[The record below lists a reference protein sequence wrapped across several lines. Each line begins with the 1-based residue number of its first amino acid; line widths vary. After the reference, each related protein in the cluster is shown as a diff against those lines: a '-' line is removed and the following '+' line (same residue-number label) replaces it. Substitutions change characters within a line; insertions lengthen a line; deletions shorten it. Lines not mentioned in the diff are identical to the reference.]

1 MRRIA
6 ALGVWGAL
14 SIACALSTMSCER
27 KMSGDD
33 PPMRPLVYTE
43 LPPEE
48 RAEEEVAPA
57 AAVINIAPE
66 DLGYT
71 LFHAIV
77 DGDRAAY
84 ESMFI
89 RAEAL
94 SQLIHMPIK
103 EAEKTAAGYMAKSE
117 SLWTLFA
124 AKSTAEEPVSVLSS
138 RVRLAEF
145 RLGKGRNLAGKI
157 ADPETDE
164 VLQHWGNELRIE
176 LLQSDKKFVIRVPKI
191 VKTPQGWRIAQPI
204 DVDSSLRVFLE
215 TGMHLKSDLLRS
227 EHYPMPIEVGNFWKY
242 RVEKGERSTFNDH
255 ETGKNAAKSPT
266 DPESALPLS
275 TVTVT
280 IAMAIGS
287 SSSKRRQSIRA
298 NPTQKQRLL
307 LGSSR
312 RAWSSSAN
320 EIAEIK
326 PITSAICSDISC
338 DRRLSSSSRSMSAKN
353 GMSLEAERLDI
364 RATKSENTTKILSS
378 SQGGLTQAFLKYSDR
393 SKKDANRVILCLE
406 RASSCASCEAVLE
419 LNAKNSSNTGS
430 FCSTVLCTRKDWGM
444 AMALGNAYRSIDGD
458 LEPCNVEI
466 VQKLVSGGIADVWF
480 ARSRRDGSHF
490 VVKYS
495 HDIALQ
501 NAYIYGQFEREFEC
515 SKFIDLAQ
523 LPNIMPRIHAFGVD
537 DLGHA
542 YLYET
547 YFDGIGLDEII
558 ADDWSWNAMRP
569 ILAQIIASMHAFHA
583 IGIVHRDVKPSN
595 ILISRRYF
603 SSPSH
608 PPDIRFIDFS
618 LALIDGTPHPSQTAF
633 CAYGT
638 PMYGSPEQALGQKA
652 TKASDWYSLGIS
664 LYEWITGHVP
674 FHDEDPER
682 LLHIQVEKPPEPPAY
697 CHVEGLPDW
706 VVDATMGLLAKSPQ
720 DRTKSCDRFLE
731 LSR

>member
-280 IAMAIGS
+280 DMITDVMHRDGYWIVVFEKTTVDS
-287 SSSKRRQSIRA
+287 SQPDPETETFAWLVTPRMVFICKRDCRNQADNICY
-298 NPTQKQRLL
+298 L
-307 LGSSR
+307 LGYIMRQTPIFIFPLDVGQKWDVAGSR
-312 RAWSSSAN
+312 TARYSRYEVRKYHQDPVVVPGGAYTGVF
-320 EIAEIK
+320 EIFGSVEEG
-326 PITSAICSDISC
+326 
-338 DRRLSSSSRSMSAKN
+338 RESRY
-353 GMSLEAERLDI
+353 
-364 RATKSENTTKILSS
+364 
-378 SQGGLTQAFLKYSDR
+378 F
-393 SKKDANRVILCLE
+393 
-406 RASSCASCEAVLE
+406 
-419 LNAKNSSNTGS
+419 
-430 FCSTVLCTRKDWGM
+430 
-444 AMALGNAYRSIDGD
+444 
-458 LEPCNVEI
+458 
-466 VQKLVSGGIADVWF
+466 
-480 ARSRRDGSHF
+480 
-490 VVKYS
+490 
-495 HDIALQ
+495 
-501 NAYIYGQFEREFEC
+501 
-515 SKFIDLAQ
+515 
-523 LPNIMPRIHAFGVD
+523 MPG
-537 DLGHA
+537 
-542 YLYET
+542 T
-547 YFDGIGLDEII
+547 
-558 ADDWSWNAMRP
+558 
-569 ILAQIIASMHAFHA
+569 
-583 IGIVHRDVKPSN
+583 GIVMRIVRSGAGIKREELIQHRL
-595 ILISRRYF
+595 IL
-603 SSPSH
+603 
-608 PPDIRFIDFS
+608 
-618 LALIDGTPHPSQTAF
+618 
-633 CAYGT
+633 
-638 PMYGSPEQALGQKA
+638 
-652 TKASDWYSLGIS
+652 
-664 LYEWITGHVP
+664 
-674 FHDEDPER
+674 
-682 LLHIQVEKPPEPPAY
+682 
-697 CHVEGLPDW
+697 
-706 VVDATMGLLAKSPQ
+706 
-720 DRTKSCDRFLE
+720 
-731 LSR
+731 